1 MSSPTGGAEEP
12 TEPWQRPHQ
21 YPPYGYPPPGYYRP
35 DHPKATTALVV
46 GIVGLVVCGGIISP
60 WAWIEGRRAVR
71 EIDASGGAYGG
82 RGVAQAGYILGIIG
96 TILLA
101 VYVLA
106 FVAWLLLVVVMGLA
120 AVSTS
125 P

>member
-1 MSSPTGGAEEP
+1 MS
-12 TEPWQRPHQ
+12 
-21 YPPYGYPPPGYYRP
+21 YPPPGYPSQGYPPQGYYRP

-46 GIVGLVVCGGIISP
+46 GIVGLVVCGGVISP

-82 RGVAQAGYILGIIG
+82 RGQAQAGLVLGIVG
-96 TILLA
+96 TVLLA
-101 VYVLA
+101 CYVAAVVLWLLFVLA
-106 FVAWLLLVVVMGLA
+106 IGATAF
-120 AVSTS
+120 STS